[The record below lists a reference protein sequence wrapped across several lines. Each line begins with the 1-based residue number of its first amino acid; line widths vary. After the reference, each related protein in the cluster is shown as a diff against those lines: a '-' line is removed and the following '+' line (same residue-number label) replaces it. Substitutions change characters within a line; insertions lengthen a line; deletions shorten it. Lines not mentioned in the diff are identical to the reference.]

1 MRFFAHIVLVFFIA
15 CCGIDST
22 ENDAAK
28 ADTHKLVFDELANN
42 RIVNGQQVKVQ
53 IEDREGEVVEEGS
66 LASLSVTLGR
76 KCDNEESYQNMATVD
91 AVKGIATFTIDNS
104 WTDGDCAVRATA
116 DGVTEAVEDG
126 ITVGAEL
133 LNIEM
138 IGSLGTLQVKQVFAL
153 KVKATTSDKKAYD
166 KGEKLYLHGPSDLRQ
181 FGGGKAEATVDAQ
194 GTATFNNL
202 YFIAPVTTDIQLIV
216 ASEDGGQSGT
226 IILTSEVML
235 QPLAG
240 MVGSVTFNFKEK
252 TLALTGL
259 NTATVAGKIKYSIR
273 NSVHADEHKILCSG
287 DTNNLAIGDS
297 KATAPKTTCL
307 EGLKKD
313 DLDGMIV
320 DVLTVLDAQTRQVR
334 STPLLVNYGN

>member
-133 LNIEM
+133 LNIE
-138 IGSLGTLQVKQVFAL
+138 ITEKPGTLPIVKRVFSL
-153 KVKATTSDKKAYD
+153 KVKATTSDKKAYTR
-166 KGEKLYLHGPSDLRQ
+166 GSKLYLHGPSDLRQ
-181 FGGGKAEATVDAQ
+181 FGEAKAEATVDAN
-194 GTATFNNL
+194 GVADFNNL

-216 ASEDGGQSGT
+216 TSEDGGQSGT
-226 IILTSEVML
+226 FALTGEIRLEQLDGTISS
-235 QPLAG
+235 A
-240 MVGSVTFNFKEK
+240 TFDFKEK
-252 TLALTGL
+252 TLALGGL
-259 NTATVAGKIKYSIR
+259 NTDPSTDIRYAIR
-273 NSVHADEHKILCSG
+273 NSDHADEYKIHCTDKVTTSA
-287 DTNNLAIGDS
+287 TNGSNAQI
-297 KATAPKTTCL
+297 KKTTCL

-313 DLDGMIV
+313 DLDGMFV
-320 DVLTVLDAQTRQVR
+320 DVLIGEAPVGEVR